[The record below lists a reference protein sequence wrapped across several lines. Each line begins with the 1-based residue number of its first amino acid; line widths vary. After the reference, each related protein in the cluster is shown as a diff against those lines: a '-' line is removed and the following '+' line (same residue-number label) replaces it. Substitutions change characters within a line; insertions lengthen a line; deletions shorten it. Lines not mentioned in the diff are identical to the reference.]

1 MRTLKRL
8 LSPVLCCFGMC
19 ASEDHTTS
27 DLQTLP
33 SALSVQLS
41 ASQIP
46 HAVSQLGSNT
56 ADTEA
61 LRELFRSSSSVRGYR
76 TASLPSGSNLRR
88 EPSLDTDFKF
98 GSQGQ
103 QRKQPSRLEQL
114 GSHIKQK
121 LSESRLSKSSS
132 RPRIASEDVPGDS
145 ARHDNAQLGMSA
157 LEATLNQRSTG
168 LLELLMSRTASEG
181 GYDSDA
187 KSIQTAMLKAS
198 DGTKKLSPQRELSLS
213 SPAGVRP
220 IATDGASPSPTSI
233 HVREDPQ
240 PEADHAKPLS
250 TPSKLSFTEVVLAE
264 KDESPVEVLNCLS
277 GRVADG
283 TVELARAPES
293 RTKPALATSDSR
305 EHDPFTSSPSKDHA
319 LSRRDDTEF
328 TDLLKKLG
336 DTDAVAKRESLISYT
351 TGPRASLVS
360 DLDPNLLD
368 FISKYGE
375 RPSVDTAARTS
386 DANAAASV
394 AESNSIA
401 MAGPDPANAS
411 TPGREGITKRDLS
424 SLAGSDG
431 SSLHLYNMRISQ
443 RLASPSFIAA
453 SSRPNTSHTTIR
465 VLRENSPDR
474 RLSIS
479 QTSMAGKNGGLT
491 TTEHNRRPSDPET
504 RRIFEGDIAKQQAS
518 SSRRPG
524 TSLDHVPGFGK
535 PKPLPST
542 EDASSFYW
550 SDGEFDD
557 VGPSR
562 QSTRKRNPNSIAIGG
577 RSESISLPIGSSS
590 ASIGN
595 LSVAEESTWFSR
607 KPSQQKQVIE
617 QDSRLHQSAK
627 RNRSISMPDRNN
639 LGSSAY
645 LVLPSRHL
653 PHSTETNE
661 TMSEI
666 SADQLQEAR
675 KEKLTEISA
684 QAICDRHNERM
695 SEIESPDHGFAT
707 AAQPGSCSH
716 QSFFAPH
723 TRQSPPFSRSSVV
736 GRCSKSEDD
745 DAARSIYNGPNK
757 FQESATD
764 IWHRSFKRALGE
776 PENDSLGGFLTS
788 PRFDRDGRRRSTR
801 SSVSAVQMSHQ
812 GHRNSDVDFDLDPLQ
827 ETQARNE
834 SSGLEVKPHTQVCMK
849 KPDPLPTVSP
859 RRSIATI
866 DTGKK
871 EPNALAAKTSRKKS
885 ILDMGRRFTVI
896 GASSDSEPA
905 SRAGTPLKDL
915 FGLWGRFPSHT
926 REERCGSAGPKDG
939 VAVRD
944 FALDY
949 QDENTAS
956 STPRMPWARPTRAR
970 GLRTPGPW
978 RMLQFSKK
986 DNSRNAHSKNTRA
999 TQSLGARHK
1008 KSQKALS
1015 RRWRKVYR
1023 SSSTEFRAYTHT
1035 HGHRSSIS
1043 VGASVEYPELEVIPS
1058 TEWQADGDGPAEIGH
1073 LHEHQA
1079 VNRLQDR
1086 SIEPV
1091 DFQPWTRMYRDCV
1104 GSLSDLKSDPE
1115 LGMGDLITG
1124 PDRLHDRH
1132 FTNDS
1137 LQSEELRDSTVD
1149 FEHRLGKEHEAV
1161 QKGLI
1166 HQIEG
1171 IGQSEERLDVNAR
1184 A

>member
-1 MRTLKRL
+1 MRALKRL
-8 LSPVLCCFGMC
+8 LSPVLCCFGMR

-33 SALSVQLS
+33 SALSVPLS

-46 HAVSQLGSNT
+46 HAVSQPGSNT

-132 RPRIASEDVPGDS
+132 RPRIAYEDAPGDS

-157 LEATLNQRSTG
+157 LEATLSQRSTG

-198 DGTKKLSPQRELSLS
+198 DGTKNRSPRRLLSLS
-213 SPAGVRP
+213 SPADVRH
-220 IATDGASPSPTSI
+220 IATDGAPPSPVSI
-233 HVREDPQ
+233 QAHEVPQ

-250 TPSKLSFTEVVLAE
+250 DPLKLFTKVALAE
-264 KDESPVEVLNCLS
+264 KDESPIEVLNCLS

-283 TVELARAPES
+283 NIELAGASES
-293 RTKPALATSDSR
+293 KANPALAACDSK
-305 EHDPFTSSPSKDHA
+305 EHDPFTSSPSKDYA
-319 LSRRDDTEF
+319 LSGRDNTEF

-336 DTDAVAKRESLISYT
+336 DSVAVAKRQSLMSNV

-375 RPSVDTAARTS
+375 RPSVDIAARAS
-386 DANAAASV
+386 DDNAAASV

-401 MAGPDPANAS
+401 MAGPESANAVM
-411 TPGREGITKRDLS
+411 PGREAISKKDLS
-424 SLAGSDG
+424 SLAGSDR

-443 RLASPSFIAA
+443 RLASPSFVAA

-479 QTSMAGKNGGLT
+479 QTSVAGKNGRLT

-504 RRIFEGDIAKQQAS
+504 RRLFEGDIAIQQAS
-518 SSRRPG
+518 SRRRPG
-524 TSLDHVPGFGK
+524 TSPDHVPAFGK
-535 PKPLPST
+535 PKPFTST

-550 SDGEFDD
+550 SDGELDD
-557 VGPSR
+557 VEPSR

-595 LSVAEESTWFSR
+595 LSVAEESAWFSR

-617 QDSRLHQSAK
+617 QDSRLHRSAK

-639 LGSSAY
+639 VGSCAY

-653 PHSTETNE
+653 QHSTEADE
-661 TMSEI
+661 TLSEI
-666 SADQLQEAR
+666 SADQLQAAR
-675 KEKLTEISA
+675 KEKLTETSA
-684 QAICDRHNERM
+684 QAICDKHNERM
-695 SEIESPDHGFAT
+695 SEIESPDHGYAI
-707 AAQPGSCSH
+707 AARPGSCSH
-716 QSFFAPH
+716 RSVVTPD
-723 TRQSPPFSRSSVV
+723 TRQSLPFSRISAV
-736 GRCSKSEDD
+736 GRCSKSGDD
-745 DAARSIYNGPNK
+745 DAARSIYNGSSK

-764 IWHRSFKRALGE
+764 IWHRSFKQALEE

-827 ETQARNE
+827 ETQALNE
-834 SSGLEVKPHTQVCMK
+834 SSGLEDKPHIQVCMK
-849 KPDPLPTVSP
+849 KPDPLPTVNP
-859 RRSIATI
+859 RRSITTI
-866 DTGKK
+866 DTGK
-871 EPNALAAKTSRKKS
+871 ETPNALAAKKTSRKKS
-885 ILDMGRRFTVI
+885 ILDIGRRFTVI
-896 GASSDSEPA
+896 GASSESEPA
-905 SRAGTPLKDL
+905 SGASTPPKDL
-915 FGLWGRFPSHT
+915 FSLWGRFPSHT

-944 FALDY
+944 FALNY
-949 QDENTAS
+949 QDENTPS
-956 STPRMPWARPTRAR
+956 STLRMLWARPTTAR
-970 GLRTPGPW
+970 GLHTPGSW
-978 RMLQFSKK
+978 RMLQFGKK
-986 DNSRNAHSKNTRA
+986 DNGGNAQSKNIRA
-999 TQSLGARHK
+999 TLSLGARYK
-1008 KSQKALS
+1008 KSRKGLS
-1015 RRWRKVYR
+1015 GRWRRLYR
-1023 SSSTEFRAYTHT
+1023 SSSTEFRAYAHT

-1043 VGASVEYPELEVIPS
+1043 VGASVEYPELEVIPGS
-1058 TEWQADGDGPAEIGH
+1058 EWQADVNGSAEIGH

-1079 VNRLQDR
+1079 VNHLQDR
-1086 SIEPV
+1086 PVEPL
-1091 DFQPWTRMYRDCV
+1091 DTQPWTRMYRDCV
-1104 GSLSDLKSDPE
+1104 GSLSNLKSDPE
-1115 LGMGDLITG
+1115 LGGGDLTTG
-1124 PDRLHDRH
+1124 PDRLNDRH

-1137 LQSEELRDSTVD
+1137 LQNEELRDSTVD
-1149 FEHRLGKEHEAV
+1149 FEYRLGKEHEAV

-1171 IGQSEERLDVNAR
+1171 IGQSEEQLDVNAR